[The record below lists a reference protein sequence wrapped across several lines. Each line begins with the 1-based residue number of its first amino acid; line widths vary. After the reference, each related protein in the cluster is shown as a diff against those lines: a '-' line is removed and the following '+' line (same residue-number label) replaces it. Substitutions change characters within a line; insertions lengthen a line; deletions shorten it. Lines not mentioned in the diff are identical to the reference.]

1 MELFGPHPGR
11 MAIIYFAIGI
21 IIGAVVLTLPV
32 SSAGKPISFIDS
44 LFTATSAV
52 CVTGLTVL
60 DTGHDYSTFGQ
71 VVILILIQLGGL
83 GIMTFATTLMLMMG
97 AKLSFAQRLGLS
109 ESYST
114 GSPASV
120 RNLLLAIIITTFS
133 TELLGAVALFFKFN
147 GQFPA
152 GHAAFLAVFH
162 AVSAFCNAGFSPF
175 TNSLEN
181 YQGDGVIIIVFSMLI
196 ICGGLGFAVI
206 ADLFN
211 RIRYKSPTFS
221 LHTKICLMTTA
232 ILLIL
237 GTAAI
242 FVAEHDNAFKNVGI
256 LQSIGDSF
264 FQSVT
269 ARTAGFNTLPQRGL
283 TEVSLLVTMLLMF
296 IGACPGST
304 GGGIKTTTFAVIMLL
319 VYNRFRGRQSVAA
332 FRRSISADSINRAL
346 TVALLAA
353 LVMILMIGL
362 LMFAEERPLA
372 HQLSQ
377 GWFVDS
383 LFEVVSAFGTVG
395 LSLGMTSHLHTFGKI
410 ILIVTMFVGRVGL
423 LTLAFSLAR
432 PMVRGEVVYSE
443 EPVLVG

>member
-11 MAIIYFAIGI
+11 MAILYFAVGI
-21 IIGAVVLTLPV
+21 VIGAIVLTLPV
-32 SSAGKPISFIDS
+32 SSAGTPISFIDA
-44 LFTATSAV
+44 LFTSTSAV

-60 DTGHDYSTFGQ
+60 DTGHDFSMFGQ

-97 AKLSFAQRLGLS
+97 AKLSFAQRLGMS
-109 ESYST
+109 ESYGT
-114 GSPASV
+114 GSPATV
-120 RNLLLAIIITTFS
+120 RNLLLAIVITTVS
-133 TELLGAVALFFKFN
+133 MELLGAIALFFKFN
-147 GQFPA
+147 GQFPS

-162 AVSAFCNAGFSPF
+162 AISAFCNAGFSPF

-181 YQGDGVIIIVFSMLI
+181 YRSDGVIIVVFSILI
-196 ICGGLGFAVI
+196 IGGGLGFAVI
-206 ADLFN
+206 ADIFN
-211 RIRYKSPTFS
+211 RIRYKSPIFS
-221 LHTKICLMTTA
+221 LHTKICLTTTVV
-232 ILLIL
+232 LLVL
-237 GTAAI
+237 GTAAF
-242 FVAEHDNAFKNVGI
+242 FVVEQDNAFKDVGV
-256 LQSIGDSF
+256 LQAVGDSF

-269 ARTAGFNTLPQRGL
+269 SRTAGFNNIPQRGF
-283 TEVSLLVTMLLMF
+283 TEVSILVTMLLMF

-304 GGGIKTTTFAVIMLL
+304 GGGIKTTTFAVVMLL

-332 FRRSISADSINRAL
+332 FRRSISPDSINRAL
-346 TVALLAA
+346 TVVFLAV
-353 LVMILMIGL
+353 LVMILMFGL
-362 LMFAEERPLA
+362 LMFAEERPVA
-372 HQLSQ
+372 HQLSH
-377 GWFVDS
+377 GWFVDN

-395 LSLGMTSHLHTFGKI
+395 LSLGMTSHLHSFGKI

>member
-11 MAIIYFAIGI
+11 MAIIYFAVGI
-21 IIGAVVLTLPV
+21 IIGAVVLTMPV
-32 SSAGKPISFIDS
+32 SSAGTPISFVDA

-60 DTGHDYSTFGQ
+60 DTGHDFSMFGQ

-97 AKLSFAQRLGLS
+97 AKLSFAHRLGMS
-109 ESYST
+109 ESYGT
-114 GSPASV
+114 GSPATV
-120 RNLLLAIIITTFS
+120 RNLLLAILITTVLM
-133 TELLGAVALFFKFN
+133 ELLGAVALFFKFN
-147 GQFPA
+147 AQFPA
-152 GHAAFLAVFH
+152 GRAAFLAVFH
-162 AVSAFCNAGFSPF
+162 AISAFCNAGFSPF
-175 TNSLEN
+175 SNSLEN
-181 YQGDGVIIIVFSMLI
+181 YQGDGVIIIVFSVLI

-206 ADLFN
+206 ADIFN

-221 LHTKICLMTTA
+221 LHTKICLTTTVILLVLGTTA
-232 ILLIL
+232 F
-237 GTAAI
+237 
-242 FVAEHDNAFKNVGI
+242 FVAEQDSAFKSVGA
-256 LQSIGDSF
+256 LQAVGDSF

-269 ARTAGFNTLPQRGL
+269 ARTAGFNNIPQRGF

-304 GGGIKTTTFAVIMLL
+304 GGGIKTTTFAVVILL

-346 TVALLAA
+346 TVALLAV
-353 LVMILMIGL
+353 LVMILMFGL
-362 LMFAEERPLA
+362 LMFAEERPVA
-372 HQLSQ
+372 HQLSH
-377 GWFVDS
+377 GWFVDN

-395 LSLGMTSHLHTFGKI
+395 LSLGMTTHLHSFGKI